1 MKNTTINWPGKLA
14 RAGLAAIVLLTSAGA
29 EDAARVPFPEG
40 YRTWFH
46 VKSATTNEGNPAF
59 ARFGGIHHIYANPA
73 AMKGFESRDFPDG
86 SVIVFDLLEFTIQPN
101 QTTTEGARR
110 HIDVM
115 TKDRVRFKD
124 TGGWGFE
131 EFKPATGR
139 TGVLTPDAV
148 QGCFKCHAGR
158 KEQGGVFSSIRQ

>member
-1 MKNTTINWPGKLA
+1 MKSNTRHWPGKLV
-14 RAGLAAIVLLTSAGA
+14 RAGLAAVVLLANAGA
-29 EDAARVPFPEG
+29 EDASRVPFPDG

-59 ARFGGIHHIYANPA
+59 ARFGGIHHIYANPLA
-73 AMKGFESRDFPDG
+73 VKGFESGDFADG
-86 SVIVFDLLEFTIQPN
+86 SVIVFDLLEFTTQPN

-110 HIDVM
+110 HVDVM
-115 TKDRVRFKD
+115 AKDRVRFKD

-131 EFKPATGR
+131 EFKPATGKA
-139 TGVLTPDAV
+139 GVLSNEAA
-148 QGCFKCHAGR
+148 QACFKCHAGR